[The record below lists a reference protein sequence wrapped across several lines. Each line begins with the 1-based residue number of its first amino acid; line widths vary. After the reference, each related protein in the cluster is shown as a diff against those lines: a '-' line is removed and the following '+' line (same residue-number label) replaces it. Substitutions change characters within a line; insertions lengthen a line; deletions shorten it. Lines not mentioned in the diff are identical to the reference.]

1 MTARSLSPRVKS
13 RWKGAV
19 AAPSNSAPRPVL
31 MAVGRRAFQTTLSQT
46 FVAMEGEDARA
57 QAVALPQQP
66 AQGGGDGAR
75 AEERPDG

>member
-13 RWKGAV
+13 RRKGAV

-31 MAVGRRAFQTTLSQT
+31 MAVGRRAFQTTLSQM

-57 QAVALPQQP
+57 QAVALLQQL

-75 AEERPDG
+75 AEELPDG